1 MATLRRL
8 RQRLTY
14 ANVTATAALFV
25 ALGGS
30 SYAAVTLPR
39 NSVGAAQLRKSSVRS
54 DKVRDRSLEVR
65 DLSLRARES
74 LRGQRGPV
82 GPQGPPGGTGS
93 SGSSSGGTSGIGL
106 VYRTATGSV
115 PFGTSNSTTV
125 SCDPGQHV
133 TGGGL
138 RVDTAGSDAAARES
152 YPSSGNTAWTARVG
166 NDDLSAG
173 ATYTVIAICASG

>member
-115 PFGTSNSTTV
+115 GASASNSTTA

-138 RVDTAGSDAAARES
+138 RVDTGSDASARES
-152 YPSSGNTAWTARVG
+152 YPSSSNTAWTARVG